1 MRRKIL
7 LIVSIALTLIQAGN
21 LYSQCVPDAV
31 NCRDTLL
38 PGEICPTE
46 LPVAYLGLTYHQT
59 VTILPPPTAI
69 ISEVGFTIFKIRID
83 TVSNLPPGISYEPN
97 EEDMYPGTAY
107 CVLISGI
114 PSEAGEFTLNIGV
127 TPFVMLMD
135 SVIEAP
141 LVVNDTSVTITVVEQ
156 NGMGSMQVDGF
167 NFFIYGANPFS
178 ETTTL
183 GFIMNESSPVKLNV
197 YDCLGNLIY
206 SETTKAKPGRNFFR
220 FTGASISPGYYIYSV
235 VNSKTVYSG
244 KLIKSR

>member
-156 NGMGSMQVDGF
+156 NGMDAG
-167 NFFIYGANPFS
+167 
-178 ETTTL
+178 
-183 GFIMNESSPVKLNV
+183 
-197 YDCLGNLIY
+197 
-206 SETTKAKPGRNFFR
+206 
-220 FTGASISPGYYIYSV
+220 
-235 VNSKTVYSG
+235 
-244 KLIKSR
+244 